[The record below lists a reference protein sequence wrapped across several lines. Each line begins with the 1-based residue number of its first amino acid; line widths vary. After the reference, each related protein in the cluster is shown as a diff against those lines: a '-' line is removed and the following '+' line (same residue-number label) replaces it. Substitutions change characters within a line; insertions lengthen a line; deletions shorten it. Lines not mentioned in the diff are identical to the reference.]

1 MKKILCSFA
10 VIVALACT
18 SSVMA
23 QDVNKKQEP
32 AKKEAKCCDSKKDA
46 KCCDSKKEAK
56 CCDKKK
62 EAKCCDSSKK
72 TTKKK

>member
-1 MKKILCSFA
+1 MKKILCSLA
-10 VIVALACT
+10 VVLALACS

-32 AKKEAKCCDSKKDA
+32 AKCCTTKKADNTKCCDSKKDA

-56 CCDKKK
+56 CCD
-62 EAKCCDSSKK
+62 SKK
-72 TTKKK
+72 AADCNKK